1 MSFINWSDSQEMLG
15 LLSEYVA
22 DERHDS
28 TEDPARA
35 HFLAGVLEELG
46 ELTARVDET
55 NDDDSIATL
64 RTILESANGEFRDDP
79 VLEHVQACI
88 EELERIRRHELSGP
102 TTSELSSAVKVQ

>member
-1 MSFINWSDSQEMLG
+1 MSFINWSDSHEMLG
-15 LLSEYVA
+15 LLSEYVV

-46 ELTARVDET
+46 ELIASVNETSDEAA
-55 NDDDSIATL
+55 IVML

-79 VLEHVQACI
+79 VVEHIHACI
-88 EELERIRRHELSGP
+88 EELERIRSRV
-102 TTSELSSAVKVQ
+102 TDIR